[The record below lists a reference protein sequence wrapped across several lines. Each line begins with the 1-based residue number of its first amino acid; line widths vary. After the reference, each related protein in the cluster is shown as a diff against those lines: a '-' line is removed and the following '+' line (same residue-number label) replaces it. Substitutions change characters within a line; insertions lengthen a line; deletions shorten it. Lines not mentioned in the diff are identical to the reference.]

1 MLNQCLLGLSAWLPL
16 SGFVVGTA
24 SLVEAPVKKWCL
36 VQSSR
41 SLISARQQ
49 PLQGTLPPNVA
60 TGLPDL
66 SQNDTGINVTNGT
79 SRSAADA
86 LYDLSVSS
94 FARLAYSMA
103 LHWPTILV
111 VFCMSFG
118 VVFPFL
124 HWVFEDRKE
133 ERKMFIQ
140 HDTEDAPVGTPT
152 HRSASIKHI
161 HINLDG
167 GLGKVSTLIE
177 VDRPRLRRMIKV
189 ITYLGAISFNVFMLV
204 QQDVTMLVGAV
215 GYYNG
220 DEKSQLPSMLKK
232 YLEFNGNVSLISVR
246 HAVCVAIAELLGL
259 GAMVIWI
266 IYRFSVFHFCKKSN
280 DAKFDA
286 FLGLHDAFEGVGQLG
301 GFSALRLVSLA
312 HPALIV
318 RQFQYHMERPFLGG
332 NSPSIHTMQFVYFV
346 ITRSVA
352 IILGVMAFG
361 VKLAFTSVQV
371 HMPLVGDNWLADY
384 LWTWCVVIMLLEQTL
399 GAVGV
404 EHVMW
409 WRVMLLV
416 VEGGDRQITLHKI
429 QIANV
434 YLSRIMQCI
443 YEEYWCKG
451 NYRQFLVLML
461 TFDHIDLQHLLI
473 DEGLDLKPPIAAATP
488 QTEEGSGLSGSMPS
502 GPGPK
507 RARGQL
513 A

>member
-1 MLNQCLLGLSAWLPL
+1 MLNQSLLGLSVLLRL
-16 SGFVVGTA
+16 SGCAIGTA
-24 SLVEAPVKKWCL
+24 SLVESPGKKWCL

-41 SLISARQQ
+41 SLILARQQ
-49 PLQGTLPPNVA
+49 PLQGDVA
-60 TGLPDL
+60 TGLPNL
-66 SQNDTGINVTNGT
+66 SQNNTGMNVSNGT
-79 SRSAADA
+79 THWHDA
-86 LYDLSVSS
+86 LYDLSGSWL
-94 FARLAYSMA
+94 ARLAYSMS
-103 LHWPTILV
+103 LHWPIILLVFTI
-111 VFCMSFG
+111 SFG
-118 VVFPFL
+118 VFFPIM
-124 HWVFEDRKE
+124 HWKLECRE
-133 ERKMFIQ
+133 TEREMFSR
-140 HDTEDAPVGTPT
+140 HDAEDALVGTPA
-152 HRSASIKHI
+152 HQSASIEHI
-161 HINLDG
+161 RINLDG

-204 QQDVTMLVGAV
+204 QQDVMLLVGAA
-215 GYYNG
+215 GYYSA
-220 DEKSQLPSMLKK
+220 DEQSQLPSMLKK

-259 GAMVIWI
+259 AGMVIWI
-266 IYRFSVFHFCKKSN
+266 IYRFSVFQLCKKSE

-286 FLGLHDAFEGVGQLG
+286 FLSLHEAFDGVSHLG

-318 RQFQYHMERPFLGG
+318 RQFQYHMARPFLGG
-332 NSPSIHTMQFVYFV
+332 TGPERHAMQFAYFA

-352 IILGVMAFG
+352 VVLGVMAFG

-371 HMPLVGDNWLADY
+371 HSPLVAGDNWLTSY
-384 LWTWCVVIMLLEQTL
+384 LWTWCIVIMLLEQTL

-416 VEGGDRQITLHKI
+416 VEGGDRTITLQKI
-429 QIANV
+429 QIAHV

-443 YEEYWCKG
+443 YEEYWRKG
-451 NYRQFLVLML
+451 MYRQFLVLML

-473 DEGLDLKPPIAAATP
+473 TEGLEPKLPVAPATP
-488 QTEEGSGLSGSMPS
+488 RSEEGSGPS
-502 GPGPK
+502 GPVPGPK

-513 A
+513 G